1 MKILFC
7 LLLLFC
13 HCVLRASDKARLGEI
28 ATASVTTAI
37 GSSLLHPDVAIA
49 KSIIC
54 GHRSAKG
61 AFGEQLVTEN
71 IMSKALSD
79 GKWKSISPRMGSQ
92 GIDHIFL
99 KLDPKTNLPKSLMVG
114 ESKFGTS
121 RLGDTK
127 DGKQMSLNWTNK
139 RLHAL
144 GKRYLDL
151 ANVKAVAR
159 MPKYPHYKLNITLRN
174 GKEVYFWKKSSKES
188 WKFSGD
194 PTDLNEAIK
203 RAKITGKF
211 LIKAADG
218 EISYRRRVFHIDP
231 EGNNVKIT
239 IKDAGKIGK
248 RSSLSKLPTER
259 VITLQGVL
267 NEKLNPNLKGEIIGL
282 LKNHFKNYKI
292 GELETLA
299 DELVENVKQKA
310 LLKNYGYMQVAKDFV
325 LPAAATAGIA
335 MALDVGVQL
344 LADGNIDVRKTLLTG
359 GATTTGVLVA
369 QSLKVALRNNMLA
382 GAMASKLGLSFTS
395 FSNCLSSTVG
405 GIVTAAIFSYG
416 SYFLGY
422 SDLNTANRE
431 MFASTVGIGVGSAAA
446 MGTMALIGTF
456 GTSGTGVAIASLHG
470 AAYTNAILAW
480 LGGGSIATGG
490 GGIVLGGAILTT
502 GTLAVVI
509 VTTAA
514 VYYTYQRIDIS
525 RNNAEIERR
534 IRILGDSSYW
544 DRFSNCAAVNCRTSA
559 L

>member
-28 ATASVTTAI
+28 ATASGTTAI
-37 GSSLLHPDVAIA
+37 GSSLQHPDVAIA
-49 KSIIC
+49 KSIFC
-54 GHRSAKG
+54 GHRLTKG
-61 AFGEQLVTEN
+61 AFGEQLTAESVL
-71 IMSKALSD
+71 SKVLSD
-79 GKWKSISPRMGSQ
+79 GKWKSISPRMGPQ

-127 DGKQMSLNWTNK
+127 DGKQMGLNWTNK

-174 GKEVYFWKKSSKES
+174 GKEVYFWKKSSKVS

-203 RAKITGKF
+203 RAKITGNF
-211 LIKAADG
+211 LIKAAVG
-218 EISYRRRVFHIDP
+218 EISYRRRVFHIEP

-239 IKDAGKIGK
+239 IKDAGKVGK

-292 GELETLA
+292 SELEELA
-299 DELVENVKQKA
+299 DNLVEDVKQKA

-369 QSLKVALRNNMLA
+369 QSLKVALRNNVLA
-382 GAMASKLGLSFTS
+382 GSMASKLGFT
-395 FSNCLSSTVG
+395 FTFFNTCLSSTG
-405 GIVTAAIFSYG
+405 GAIVTAAIFSYG
-416 SYFLGY
+416 SYYLGY

-431 MFASTVGIGVGSAAA
+431 MFASAVGIGVGSIATL
-446 MGTMALIGTF
+446 GTMAAIGTW
-456 GTSGTGVAIASLHG
+456 GTASTGTAIATLSG

-480 LGGGSIATGG
+480 IGGGSIAAGG
-490 GGIVLGGAILTT
+490 GGVALGTTILSGGTIVVA
-502 GTLAVVI
+502 I
-509 VTTAA
+509 VTTTA
-514 VYYTYQRIDIS
+514 VYYAYKKIDIS
-525 RNNAEIERR
+525 RNNTEIERR
-534 IRILGDSSYW
+534 IWILGDSSYW
-544 DRFSNCAAVNCRTSA
+544 DRFSNCAAVN
-559 L
+559 